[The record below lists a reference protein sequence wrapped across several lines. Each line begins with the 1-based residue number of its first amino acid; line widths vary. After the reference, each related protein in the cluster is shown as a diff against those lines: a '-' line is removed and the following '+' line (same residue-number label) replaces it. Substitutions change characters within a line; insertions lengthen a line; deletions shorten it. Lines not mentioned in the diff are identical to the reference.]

1 MVLEL
6 LINPRKAERSPWEM
20 FFIGLVYSSVSMF
33 LSFYIFRQYAGI
45 AMVFLTTLACTYLI
59 QGTMKRE
66 ERKDTLIP
74 HELALLK
81 EHGKALSYFMF
92 LFLGFVVAFSVW
104 YTVMPH
110 EFSSQVFNA
119 QECTIGSINSVSI
132 EGCATAS
139 GVGAAS
145 GAAMSSVDV
154 FGRILM
160 NNLRVLMFVLII
172 AFFYGAGS
180 VFILAWNATVIAAAT
195 GAFVRTA
202 LSNTAATIGMQ
213 GAATYFSSYSI
224 GLMRYLTHGS
234 FEILAYFIAALAGGI
249 ISIAVARHSFGSSRF
264 RAVLMDSVDL
274 IALSVGAL
282 FLAAVVEVFI
292 TPLIFG

>member
-1 MVLEL
+1 MVLEM

-20 FFIGLVYSSVSMF
+20 FFIGMVYSSVSIF

-59 QGTMKRE
+59 QGTLRRE
-66 ERKDTLIP
+66 ERKDAVIP

-104 YTVMPH
+104 YIALPYD
-110 EFSSQVFNA
+110 FSSQVFKA

-139 GVGAAS
+139 GLASAAGVPVS
-145 GAAMSSVDV
+145 GIDS
-154 FGRILM
+154 FGRIFM
-160 NNLRVLMFVLII
+160 NNIRVLLFVLII

-195 GAFVRTA
+195 GSFVRNA
-202 LSNTAATIGMQ
+202 LSSAATTIGLP
-213 GAATYFSSYSI
+213 GVASYFSSYSV
-224 GLMRYLTHGS
+224 GLLRYLTHGS
-234 FEILAYFIAALAGGI
+234 LEILAYFIAALAGGI
-249 ISIAVARHSFGSSRF
+249 ISVAVARHSFDSPRF
-264 RAVLMDSVDL
+264 RAVLTDSVDL

-292 TPLIFG
+292 TPMIFG

>member
-1 MVLEL
+1 MVLEM
-6 LINPRKAERSPWEM
+6 LINPRRAERSPWEM
-20 FFIGLVYSSVSMF
+20 FFLGLVYSSVSIF
-33 LSFYIFRQYAGI
+33 LSFYIFRQYASI

-59 QGTMKRE
+59 QGTLRRE
-66 ERKDTLIP
+66 EKKDTVIP

-92 LFLGFVVAFSVW
+92 LFLGFVVAFSFW
-104 YTVMPH
+104 YIALPH
-110 EFSSQVFNA
+110 GFSSQVFNA
-119 QECTIGSINSVSI
+119 QECTIASINSVSI

-145 GAAMSSVDV
+145 GAALSSVDA
-154 FGRILM
+154 FGRIFM
-160 NNLRVLMFVLII
+160 NNLRVLLFVLVI

-202 LSNTAATIGMQ
+202 LSSAATTIGLQ
-213 GAATYFSSYSI
+213 GVASYFSSYSI
-224 GLMRYLTHGS
+224 GLLRYLTHGGL
-234 FEILAYFIAALAGGI
+234 EILAYFIVALAGGI
-249 ISIAVARHSFGSSRF
+249 ISVAVARHSSDSHRF